1 MSINVDHAFRGAS
14 MARLD
19 LSSIPVNS
27 STGYP
32 DPFAEA
38 VNGRSRQALGDAGGL
53 TQFGVNLVELQ
64 PGAASS
70 QRHWHTH
77 EDEFVMVVSGELV
90 LVTDEGETLMRAGDC
105 AAFPAGRPNG
115 HHLLNR
121 GWGSALFLVVGSRV
135 AGDCAHY
142 PDIDLEY
149 DGPSKTYTHRDGTPY
164 PRRDA
169 TRQGAAAQAALPVDE
184 KTLEPRV
191 YIAGDAHGPHGREGE
206 APAP

>member
-1 MSINVDHAFRGAS
+1 

-27 STGYP
+27 GTGYP
-32 DPFAEA
+32 EPFAEA
-38 VNGRSRQALGDAGGL
+38 VNGRSKQALGDAGGL

-77 EDEFVMVVSGELV
+77 EDEFVTVVSGELV

-115 HHLLNR
+115 HHLVNR
-121 GWGSALFLVVGSRV
+121 GWGTALFLAVGSRIS
-135 AGDCAHY
+135 GDCAEY
-142 PDIDLEY
+142 PDIDLKY
-149 DGPSKTYTHRDGTPY
+149 HGPTKTYTHRDGTPY
-164 PRRDA
+164 PPR
-169 TRQGAAAQAALPVDE
+169 QAAPQPELPVDE
-184 KTLEPRV
+184 KTLAPRV
-191 YIAGDAHGPHGREGE
+191 YRAADGNATENLPDS
-206 APAP
+206 

>member
-1 MSINVDHAFRGAS
+1 MS
-14 MARLD
+14 RLD
-19 LSSIPVNS
+19 LSSIPVLTG
-27 STGYP
+27 TGYP

-38 VNGRSRQALGDAGGL
+38 VNGRSKQALGNAGGL

-77 EDEFVMVVSGELV
+77 EDEFVTVVSGELT

-115 HHLLNR
+115 HQLINR
-121 GWGSALFLVVGSRV
+121 GWGNALFLCVGSRILE
-135 AGDCAHY
+135 DKAHY
-142 PDIDLEY
+142 PDIDLVY
-149 DGPSKTYTHRDGTPY
+149 DGKTDSYAHRDGRPY
-164 PRRDA
+164 PKRD
-169 TRQGAAAQAALPVDE
+169 TRASAMPAAQGAAIETDE

-191 YIAGDAHGPHGREGE
+191 FRADHGEQAGVVPDEPR
-206 APAP
+206 